1 MDLRDALR
9 LVFIADGEAARRG
22 DHLDAALGGGVTA
35 VWLREP
41 GASGDELYQLA
52 RDLVV
57 RCKTHGAA
65 LIVGDRAD
73 VALAAGAHGVQI
85 GHRSPPAKR
94 VRPWFDRWIGVS
106 CHSANDL
113 KRAAVSGADYA
124 VLSPVYGV
132 PEKGTPLGTEKFASI
147 LRDAGD
153 LPVVALGGI
162 EASNV
167 DAVRATG
174 ASGVA
179 VIRAL
184 RDATD
189 PVETARAL
197 SPR

>member
-1 MDLRDALR
+1 MTDPSTEKDCFHCGLP
-9 LVFIADGEAARRG
+9 V
-22 DHLDAALGGGVTA
+22 
-35 VWLREP
+35 P
-41 GASGDELYQLA
+41 
-52 RDLVV
+52 
-57 RCKTHGAA
+57 
-65 LIVGDRAD
+65 
-73 VALAAGAHGVQI
+73 
-85 GHRSPPAKR
+85 
-94 VRPWFDRWIGVS
+94 
-106 CHSANDL
+106 
-113 KRAAVSGADYA
+113 SGADYA

-147 LRDAGD
+147 LRDAGE

-167 DAVRATG
+167 DAVRTTG

-189 PVETARAL
+189 PVETPRAL

>member
-9 LVFIADGEAARRG
+9 LVFIADGETARRG

-85 GHRSPPAKR
+85 GHRSPPARR

-184 RDATD
+184 RDAAD